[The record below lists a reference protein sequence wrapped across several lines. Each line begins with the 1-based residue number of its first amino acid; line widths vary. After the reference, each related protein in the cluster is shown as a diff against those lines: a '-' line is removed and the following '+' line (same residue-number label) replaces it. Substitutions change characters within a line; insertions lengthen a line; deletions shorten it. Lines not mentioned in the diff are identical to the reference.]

1 LKAPR
6 RAARP
11 GHGAARDEM
20 AIERN
25 LTMAF
30 KDILFQL
37 DSYPEPTPMA
47 VIERGVWW
55 ARRLQATLT
64 VLAVDIEIPVHSNKV
79 ADYLIGLT
87 DLARAEEAKSH
98 RQGQDVLAQAAAC
111 ALRAEVEF
119 LAQTHR
125 AHLYDVGA
133 HVARMARTR
142 DLCIVP
148 LGGRFD
154 EQQSVVRTVV
164 FGSGRPT
171 LVLGETAVEARTS
184 ACARVVVAWDGGASA
199 ARALADSLPVL
210 AKADAVTVLTISG
223 DKPGVGDQTGLDVV
237 RHLRGHGITAQAK
250 TLGSDHS
257 PAGVVIERY
266 VRQVDADL
274 LVMGAYGHARLRD
287 FVLGGATE
295 HLLHTPP
302 TALWMAHA

>member
-1 LKAPR
+1 
-6 RAARP
+6 
-11 GHGAARDEM
+11 M
-20 AIERN
+20 AY
-25 LTMAF
+25 
-30 KDILFQL
+30 KDFLLQL
-37 DSYPEPTPMA
+37 DSYPEPTSPA

-55 ARRLQATLT
+55 ARHLGATLT
-64 VLAVDIEIPVHSNKV
+64 ALAVDIQIPVHSNRI

-98 RQGQDVLAQAAAC
+98 RQGQDVLEHAAAC

-125 AHLYDVGA
+125 AHLFDVGE
-133 HVARMARTR
+133 HIARMARTR

-148 LGGRFD
+148 ISGRFD
-154 EQQSVVRTVV
+154 EQQGVVRAVV

-171 LVLGETAVEARTS
+171 LILDEAIVEARTS
-184 ACARVVVAWDGGASA
+184 GCARVVIAWDGGASA

-223 DKPGVGDQTGLDVV
+223 DKPGVDDQAGLDVV
-237 RHLRGHGITAQAK
+237 RHLRSHGIAAHAK
-250 TLGSDHS
+250 ALASDHGS
-257 PAGVVIERY
+257 AGATIEHY

-295 HLLHTPP
+295 YLLHAPP

>member
-1 LKAPR
+1 
-6 RAARP
+6 
-11 GHGAARDEM
+11 
-20 AIERN
+20 
-25 LTMAF
+25 MAF
-30 KDILFQL
+30 KDILLQL
-37 DSYPEPTPMA
+37 DSYPEPTPLA

-55 ARRLQATLT
+55 ARHLQATLT
-64 VLAVDIEIPVHSNKV
+64 ALAVDIQIPVHSNKI

-98 RQGQDVLAQAAAC
+98 RQGQDVLAQAAAS

-119 LAQTHR
+119 LVQTHR
-125 AHLYDVGA
+125 AHLYDVGE

-148 LGGRFD
+148 LSGRFD
-154 EQQSVVRTVV
+154 EQQAVVRTVV

-171 LVLGETAVEARTS
+171 LILDETAVEARAS
-184 ACARVVVAWDGGASA
+184 GCARVVIAWDGGAGA
-199 ARALADSLPVL
+199 ARALADSLPIL

-223 DKPGVGDQTGLDVV
+223 DKPGVDDQTGQDVV
-237 RHLRGHGITAQAK
+237 RHLRSHGVTAHAK
-250 TLGSDHS
+250 TLASDHS
-257 PAGVVIERY
+257 SAGVVIERH

-274 LVMGAYGHARLRD
+274 LVMGAYGHSRLRD

-295 HLLHTPP
+295 HLLHAPP

>member
-1 LKAPR
+1 
-6 RAARP
+6 
-11 GHGAARDEM
+11 
-20 AIERN
+20 
-25 LTMAF
+25 MAF
-30 KDILFQL
+30 KDILLQL
-37 DSYPEPTPMA
+37 DSYPEPTPPA

-55 ARRLQATLT
+55 ARHLQATLT
-64 VLAVDIEIPVHSNKV
+64 ALAVDIQIPVHSNRI

-98 RQGQDVLAQAAAC
+98 RQGQDVLAQAAAS

-125 AHLYDVGA
+125 AHLYDVGE

-148 LGGRFD
+148 LSGRFD
-154 EQQSVVRTVV
+154 EQQAVVRTVV

-171 LVLGETAVEARTS
+171 LILDETAVEARAS
-184 ACARVVVAWDGGASA
+184 GCARVVVAWDGGASA
-199 ARALADSLPVL
+199 ARALADSFPVL

-223 DKPGVGDQTGLDVV
+223 DKLGVDDQTGQDVV
-237 RHLRGHGITAQAK
+237 RHLRSHGVTAHAK
-250 TLGSDHS
+250 TLASDHGS
-257 PAGVVIERY
+257 AGMVIERY

-274 LVMGAYGHARLRD
+274 LVMGAYGHSRLRD

-295 HLLHTPP
+295 HLLHAPP

>member
-1 LKAPR
+1 
-6 RAARP
+6 
-11 GHGAARDEM
+11 
-20 AIERN
+20 
-25 LTMAF
+25 MAF
-30 KDILFQL
+30 KDILLQL
-37 DSYPEPTPMA
+37 DSYPEPTSPA

-55 ARRLQATLT
+55 ARHLGATLT
-64 VLAVDIEIPVHSNKV
+64 ALAVDIQIPVHSNRI

-98 RQGQDVLAQAAAC
+98 RQGQDVLAEAAAC

-119 LAQTHR
+119 LVHTHR
-125 AHLYDVGA
+125 AHLFDIGE
-133 HVARMARTR
+133 HVAKMARTR

-148 LGGRFD
+148 LSGRFD
-154 EQQSVVRTVV
+154 EQQGVVRTVV

-171 LVLGETAVEARTS
+171 LILDEAAVAARTS
-184 ACARVVVAWDGGASA
+184 GCARVVVAWDGGASA

-210 AKADAVTVLTISG
+210 AKAETVTVLTISG
-223 DKPGVGDQTGLDVV
+223 DKPGVDDQAGLDVV
-237 RHLRGHGITAQAK
+237 RHLRSHGITAQAK
-250 TLGSDHS
+250 ALASDHAS
-257 PAGVVIERY
+257 AGAVIDRY

-295 HLLHTPP
+295 HLLHAPP